1 MRCIKTREIDFFRG
15 ISNIFGAVR
24 RKTWISLLY
33 CIRENWLLFSEC
45 YSRFIKSR
53 AKDGRVTF
61 VTGFDRMWSRSCV
74 TTPRIP
80 AILPLRDSALEAP
93 YTGICSW
100 KPSGTC
106 TQIYIYT
113 EAVVTPMYTP
123 VHILC
128 LCYPASLIDYAR
140 VFQGLTDETRE
151 DLWDDT
157 RKMVAR

>member
-1 MRCIKTREIDFFRG
+1 MQFFKRLGFRCYIASAKVVIFRILQSIYQISRERWPRCFRC
-15 ISNIFGAVR
+15 
-24 RKTWISLLY
+24 T
-33 CIRENWLLFSEC
+33 E
-45 YSRFIKSR
+45 
-53 AKDGRVTF
+53 
-61 VTGFDRMWSRSCV
+61 FDRMWSRSCV

-106 TQIYIYT
+106 TRIYT
-113 EAVVTPMYTP
+113 YAEAVVTPMYTP

-140 VFQGLTDETRE
+140 VFQDLTDETRE
-151 DLWDDT
+151 DL
-157 RKMVAR
+157 